1 MSMVCFLVKVN
12 DENDDQKKDIN
23 RITTMDTWSIQDD
36 YELVISVREF
46 CRKAQKSPCEV
57 SPYELRIEP
66 MLSVPRS
73 LNSVQLRF
81 LLLRDL
87 NIEIRRLL
95 TLVNLS
101 SDAPLATQISSLR
114 NVIFFDVKMEGF
126 KNALKKNTRSKGSK
140 AHLTINRL
148 ASERRLHRKVRR
160 QSKTKLN
167 LSVFEQLNEQL
178 GDVPSEAL
186 RCEGQS
192 FRVTLAGE
200 HADDSGGPFR
210 TIFQTVSNELKSGT
224 FDMFIPVPGKNEI
237 YVPNPRCNDV
247 SRFTFWKTDG
257 HMFVLQC
264 SSRYQHGRDM
274 LEVSCGGEE
283 LELERHCECG
293 RGFQDHVRGRET
305 SFEQEGGG

>member
-1 MSMVCFLVKVN
+1 
-12 DENDDQKKDIN
+12 
-23 RITTMDTWSIQDD
+23 
-36 YELVISVREF
+36 
-46 CRKAQKSPCEV
+46 
-57 SPYELRIEP
+57 

-140 AHLTINRL
+140 VHLTINRL

-160 QSKTKLN
+160 QSRAKLN

-186 RCEGQS
+186 RCEGQ
-192 FRVTLAGE
+192 A
-200 HADDSGGPFR
+200 
-210 TIFQTVSNELKSGT
+210 
-224 FDMFIPVPGKNEI
+224 
-237 YVPNPRCNDV
+237 
-247 SRFTFWKTDG
+247 
-257 HMFVLQC
+257 
-264 SSRYQHGRDM
+264 SSH
-274 LEVSCGGEE
+274 
-283 LELERHCECG
+283 
-293 RGFQDHVRGRET
+293 
-305 SFEQEGGG
+305 